1 MIELINELIP
11 FQISNSSRLKPNK
24 TKCEIAGG
32 GVLNGVQVA
41 LCCMKCVYLDNETVK
56 LFGADFSYNKILSKI
71 KKFCELI
78 VKTENILKS
87 WRMRQLTLEGRIQI
101 LSSF

>member
-1 MIELINELIP
+1 MIELMNESIP

-24 TKCEIAGG
+24 TICEIAGI
-32 GVLNGVQVA
+32 GVPNGVQVA

-71 KKFCELI
+71 KNFVNL
-78 VKTENILKS
+78 
-87 WRMRQLTLEGRIQI
+87 
-101 LSSF
+101 LSKQKIF